1 MLLESTEE
9 NTEDIINK
17 FVIYAIFAISCDLLQ
32 SLRSLAIFWICAI
45 FCDLFGFNLVWY
57 QFLAIF
63 PLSNYLISIFLNLM
77 VWQIDTNFLRLQL
90 KVQIGDWCQAI
101 EKLYCRLSRTGQSV
115 WIYEGMVDSLKGWA
129 STLEKHWIL

>member
-32 SLRSLAIFWICAI
+32 SLRSLAIFWICEI
-45 FCDLFGFNLVWY
+45 FCDLCDLFGFNLDWY
-57 QFLAIF
+57 QFIAIF

-90 KVQIGDWCQAI
+90 KVKIEDWCQAI
-101 EKLYCRLSRTGQSV
+101 EKL
-115 WIYEGMVDSLKGWA
+115 
-129 STLEKHWIL
+129 